1 MKTLNTYEQL
11 HQHSKNTFFYT
22 TLKMHTF
29 PQKNLIFHRFK
40 QQMIYIGFFSSRIG
54 TEFSLCRNWCA
65 VAEKGYRLSNNTPLK
80 KFSWHTVSSK
90 HTFPPPVTGNSGL
103 VGTWTKPLPLPNTAS
118 DEIKAVGH
126 RISLQPPCTHI
137 PRTLTCTNRCA
148 HTAPP
153 APSWRLKTPCDH
165 SGGSRSWEGPSPGE
179 GGGGGR
185 EMGLLVE
192 PHPHGHMAGTHAEFT
207 RFPLFQQAEI
217 WVSLAQWRADIFQCS

>member
-1 MKTLNTYEQL
+1 MKTLNIYEQL

-29 PQKNLIFHRFK
+29 PPKNLIFHRFK

-65 VAEKGYRLSNNTPLK
+65 VAEKGCRLSNNTPLK

-103 VGTWTKPLPLPNTAS
+103 VSTWTKPLPLPNTAS

-126 RISLQPPCTHI
+126 MISLQPH
-137 PRTLTCTNRCA
+137 A
-148 HTAPP
+148 HTSRAHSCAQTGVHIQHPQLLRD
-153 APSWRLKTPCDH
+153 AWRRPVTTVAGPTPEK
-165 SGGSRSWEGPSPGE
+165 GQAL
-179 GGGGGR
+179 GR
-185 EMGLLVE
+185 EG
-192 PHPHGHMAGTHAEFT
+192 AGGERWGCVWSLIHTAT
-207 RFPLFQQAEI
+207 RLAHTLS
-217 WVSLAQWRADIFQCS
+217 SLASHCFSRQRSG